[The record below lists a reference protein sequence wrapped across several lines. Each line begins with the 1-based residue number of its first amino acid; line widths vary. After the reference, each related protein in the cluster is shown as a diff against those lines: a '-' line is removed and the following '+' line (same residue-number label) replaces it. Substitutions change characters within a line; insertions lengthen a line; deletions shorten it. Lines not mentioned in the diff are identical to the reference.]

1 MYTVVAHVRPN
12 GDCPYRDYLTEL
24 KRSGAKKEIAK
35 ILAAVAQLKKSGAQE
50 LVRIELAEKMNDVW
64 QLRPQPHRIFFFFDR
79 GRQRYILLHGYRKKT
94 HKTPPGEIAM
104 AERLRAE
111 YYRSDR
117 QD

>member
-12 GDCPYRDYLTEL
+12 KHCPYSDYLAEL
-24 KRSGAKKEIAK
+24 QRSGAKKDIAK
-35 ILAAVAQLKKSGAQE
+35 ILAAVEQLRKSGAQE

-64 QLRPQPHRIFFFFDR
+64 QLRPQPYRIFFFFDP
-79 GRQRYILLHGYRKKT
+79 GRQRYVLLNGYRKKSR
-94 HKTPPGEIAM
+94 KTPPGEIAM

-117 QD
+117 